1 MNAEYTKLVV
11 NGFGSF
17 GTPRSMRTP
26 GSTSYRNKME
36 ATSRAFMQA
45 YQSKLR
51 QNCTLARTTMS
62 VGIRRNTLILLNM
75 LHFHLWKSMISS
87 SNRTMP
93 QFIDQRRHKNTLMQT
108 ESFHSTGH
116 PALTH

>member
-17 GTPRSMRTP
+17 GTPRNMRTL

-45 YQSKLR
+45 YLPFMEEHDLELQQDNAPIHRSEE
-51 QNCTLARTTMS
+51 T
-62 VGIRRNTLILLNM
+62 
-75 LHFHLWKSMISS
+75 
-87 SNRTMP
+87 
-93 QFIDQRRHKNTLMQT
+93 
-108 ESFHSTGH
+108 
-116 PALTH
+116 